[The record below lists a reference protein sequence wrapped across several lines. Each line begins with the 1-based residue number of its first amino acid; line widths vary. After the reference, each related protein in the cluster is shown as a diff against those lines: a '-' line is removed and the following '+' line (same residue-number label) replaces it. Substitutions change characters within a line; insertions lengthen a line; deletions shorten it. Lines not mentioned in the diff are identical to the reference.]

1 MEEAALA
8 SFRMLVESVPKSSRL
23 NISEERRE
31 ERVDS
36 VRTRLLLWAWRKIN
50 RWNFVKEKS
59 TA

>member
-8 SFRMLVESVPKSSRL
+8 SSKMLVESVPRSSRL